1 MARLGV
7 SASTAGILLVLLT
20 FLTTA
25 LAATETVYINGQDKD
40 GNTKELAVN
49 RKPALYTGDFG
60 DCLGGQSL
68 FNITKFD
75 AAYYADNMTVQ
86 FHLDGTT
93 NIRNESLMMHINVEA
108 YGETRFEMNFNPCMA
123 NIASLCP
130 LNASNPVTAFA
141 EFRLTPAQID
151 GIPSIALDIPDFEGS
166 ARVQIFAN
174 SSQTEIGCFQAVM
187 RNGNSFSHPA
197 AISSILG
204 VFTLTAILA
213 SFATAA
219 YGVSIPHMRTH
230 YAHSLS
236 VLVIFET
243 FQTVFFSG
251 ALSVDWPSV
260 LPAWWSNFGWAAGM
274 IYSKQMVDS
283 IDGFAGVTGNSSQVG
298 GAGSTVINTG
308 GGLVQQIYG
317 RSLESLSE
325 TSVDVAAVPS
335 LAHRAVREFNT
346 SNPYEYYWAGVPVAP
361 GMPTP
366 GKWIGFAGD
375 LSALGIPAAD
385 AFTIGLIWW
394 LVAIGLVV
402 LSITVFKFTLDLLAG
417 AKLIKQDRFLYFR
430 NHLGGYLVSGVLRTL
445 LVAFFSLMTLALF
458 QFNIRAP
465 AGPTAVAAIVFIIM
479 LVGVGGTVAYA
490 CLFRLRLGK
499 YEMGPDRIV
508 FEQGKLFGAVPAI
521 ATTRT
526 SKLGEKETTAK
537 RYGSIPFFKIR
548 FVDDDPNRPTV
559 HQDEAYIKRFG
570 WLSARYR
577 RSRWWFFACWLSYQ
591 FVRACF
597 IGGGARNPLAQ
608 VFGLFVFEILAFL
621 VFVKLNPFEGQRNTA
636 LAIWMLG
643 IAKVATAGFSIAF
656 LPAFAIGRILSTVFG
671 IIIIV
676 VQGFLVVAVLVL
688 IVIGAISS
696 WMSLNRNREQF
707 PEALDGIR
715 IKYYEHMEAKAADSP
730 PPPRGPK
737 RSRLSK
743 LTKPDP
749 KLQVPQEPPQPYF
762 NVNSVRRAR
771 KIGDDDDFDE
781 DEVGDIIRPANASVV
796 QFAPGTRRSRANSA
810 SSRHSVGSLPRRARP
825 HRASWSSADFADWDP
840 QFDRA
845 TPTLAHRSSFGHQRS
860 GSLRQV
866 SHSGSLSDLG
876 RSSNNNTPIHER
888 SSSRNDL
895 RRLMTPTEEVPEEYI
910 MTPGAMSPEKRGDD
924 KVDEAGV
931 SPINEKD
938 EEKPFET
945 KGDVSPIQDKEQKS

>member
-1 MARLGV
+1 MACFRGP
-7 SASTAGILLVLLT
+7 ASLAATIAVLVA
-20 FLTTA
+20 FLTTT
-25 LAATETVYINGQDKD
+25 LAATETVYITGQDKD

-49 RKPALYTGDFG
+49 RRPGLYTGDFG

-93 NIRNESLMMHINVEA
+93 SIRNESLMMHINVEA

-130 LNASNPVTAFA
+130 LNASNPITAFA

-174 SSQTEIGCFQAVM
+174 SSQTQIGCFQAVM

-197 AISSILG
+197 AISTILG
-204 VFTLTAILA
+204 VFTLAAILA
-213 SFATAA
+213 SFATAI

-274 IYSKQMVDS
+274 IYSEKMVSS
-283 IDGFAGVTGNSSQVG
+283 IDGFAGVTGNASQVG

-317 RSLESLSE
+317 RSLDTLS
-325 TSVDVAAVPS
+325 TPS
-335 LAHRAVREFNT
+335 DAMPVQNLVQRAVRVYNT
-346 SNPYEYYWAGVPVAP
+346 SNPYEYYWAGDPVSP

-385 AFTIGLIWW
+385 AFTLGLIWW
-394 LVAIGLVV
+394 LVAIGLVAV
-402 LSITVFKFTLDLLAG
+402 SITFFKFTLDMLVGVKLLN
-417 AKLIKQDRFLYFR
+417 QDRFLYFR
-430 NHLGGYLVSGVLRTL
+430 SHLGGYLAAGILRTL
-445 LVAFFSLMTLALF
+445 LVSFFSLMTLALF

-465 AGPTAVAAIVFIIM
+465 AGPTAIAAVVFILL
-479 LVGVGGTVAYA
+479 LVGVGGIVAYA
-490 CLFRLRLGK
+490 CFFRLRFGK
-499 YEMGPDRIV
+499 YEMGPDTIM
-508 FEQGKLFGAVPAI
+508 FEQGKLFGSIPAV
-521 ATTRT
+521 ATTRA
-526 SKLGEKETTAK
+526 SKIGEGETTAK
-537 RYGSIPFFKIR
+537 RYGSMPFFRIR
-548 FVDDDPNRPTV
+548 FIDDDPNRTSV

-577 RSRWWFFACWLSYQ
+577 RTRWWFFACWLSYQ
-591 FVRACF
+591 FIRACF
-597 IGGGARNPLAQ
+597 IGGGARSPLAQ
-608 VFGLFVFEILAFL
+608 VYGLFIFEVIALVVFI
-621 VFVKLNPFEGQRNTA
+621 KLSPFEGQRNTS

-656 LPAFAIGRILSTVFG
+656 LPDFAIGRIMSTVFG

-688 IVIGAISS
+688 VILSVISS
-696 WMSLNRNREQF
+696 WMSLYRNRENF
-707 PEALDGIR
+707 PEKLDGTR
-715 IKYYEHMEAKAADSP
+715 IKYYEHIQARATDLP
-730 PPPRGPK
+730 PPP
-737 RSRLSK
+737 
-743 LTKPDP
+743 KPNP
-749 KLQVPQEPPQPYF
+749 QEPQEPPQPYF
-762 NVNSVRRAR
+762 SVNNVRRAR
-771 KIGDDDDFDE
+771 KIEDDDDE
-781 DEVGDIIRPANASVV
+781 DEVGDIIRPHNASVV
-796 QFAPGTRRSRANSA
+796 QFAPGTNTRRSRTNSV
-810 SSRHSVGSLPRRARP
+810 SSRYSVGSLPRRARP
-825 HRASWSSADFADWDP
+825 HRTSWSSADFAEWDANADQP
-840 QFDRA
+840 A
-845 TPTLAHRSSFGHQRS
+845 SSLSHRSSFGHQRNS
-860 GSLRQV
+860 SLRRL
-866 SHSGSLSDLG
+866 SHSDSQPNLG
-876 RSSNNNTPIHER
+876 RPTNNLPAPER
-888 SSSRNDL
+888 APSTNEL
-895 RRLMTPTEEVPEEYI
+895 RRLMTPTEEVPEENI
-910 MTPGAMSPEKRGDD
+910 MTPGQMAGPEKVSD
-924 KVDEAGV
+924 KANDVAI
-931 SPINEKD
+931 SPINERD
-938 EEKPFET
+938 EEKYKET
-945 KGDVSPIQDKEQKS
+945 KGDVSPIEEKAQKS

>member
-1 MARLGV
+1 MVRLGGSV
-7 SASTAGILLVLLT
+7 SVAATLFTLFT
-20 FLTTA
+20 FATTA
-25 LAATETVYINGQDKD
+25 LADTETVYITGQGKD
-40 GNTKELAVN
+40 GVSRELAVN
-49 RKPALYTGDFG
+49 RYPALYTGDFG

-93 NIRNESLMMHINVEA
+93 NIRNESLMMHMNVEA
-108 YGETRFEMNFNPCMA
+108 YGETRFEMNFNPCMT

-130 LNASNPVTAFA
+130 LNASVPIRAFA

-174 SSQTEIGCFQAVM
+174 SSQTQIGCFQAVM

-204 VFTLTAILA
+204 AFTLAAILA
-213 SFATAA
+213 SFATAI
-219 YGVSIPHMRTH
+219 YGVSITHIRTH

-274 IYSKQMVDS
+274 IYSKQVVNS
-283 IDGFAGVTGNSSQVG
+283 IDGFAGVTGNASQVG

-317 RSLESLSE
+317 RALDSLSE
-325 TSVDVAAVPS
+325 VPVDLAAIQH
-335 LAHRAVREFNT
+335 LAEQPVREYNR
-346 SNPYEYYWAGVPVAP
+346 SNPYEYYWAGFPVAP

-385 AFTIGLIWW
+385 AFTLGLIWW
-394 LVAIGLVV
+394 LVAIGLVAF
-402 LSITVFKFTLDLLAG
+402 SITLFKFILDMLAG
-417 AKLIKQDRFLYFR
+417 VKVMNQDRFMYFR
-430 NHLGGYLVSGVLRTL
+430 SHLGGYLAAGVLRTL

-465 AGPTAVAAIVFIIM
+465 AGPTAVAAVVFILL
-479 LVGVGGTVAYA
+479 LVGVGGIVAYA
-490 CLFRLRLGK
+490 CFFRLRLGK
-499 YEMGPDRIV
+499 YEMGPDSIV
-508 FEQGKLFGAVPAI
+508 FEQGRLFSAIPAVA
-521 ATTRT
+521 ATRA
-526 SKLGEKETTAK
+526 SNIGEKETTAK
-537 RYGSIPFFKIR
+537 RYGSMPFFKIR
-548 FVDDDPNRPTV
+548 FVDDDPNRATV
-559 HQDEAYIKRFG
+559 HKDEAYIKRFG

-577 RSRWWFFACWLSYQ
+577 RTRWWFFACWFSYQ
-591 FVRACF
+591 FIRACF

-608 VFGLFVFEILAFL
+608 VFGLFVFEVIAFL
-621 VFVKLNPFEGQRNTA
+621 VFIKLNPFEGQRNNS

-676 VQGFLVVAVLVL
+676 IQGFLVVAVLVL
-688 IVIGAISS
+688 ITLGVVSS

-707 PEALDGIR
+707 PEKLDGIR
-715 IKYYEHMEAKAADSP
+715 IKYYEHMEAKAADLP
-730 PPPRGPK
+730 PPP
-737 RSRLSK
+737 
-743 LTKPDP
+743 KPDP
-749 KLQVPQEPPQPYF
+749 KLQMPQEPPQPYF

-771 KIGDDDDFDE
+771 KIEDEDNDE

-796 QFAPGTRRSRANSA
+796 QFAPGTRTRSRANSA
-810 SSRHSVGSLPRRARP
+810 SSRYSVGSLPRRARP
-825 HRASWSSADFADWDP
+825 QRASWSSADFAEWDLQAS
-840 QFDRA
+840 QFDRSNSA
-845 TPTLAHRSSFGHQRS
+845 LGHRSSIGHKRS

-866 SHSGSLSDLG
+866 SHSDSQPDLG
-876 RSSNNNTPIHER
+876 RSSNKSPLPER
-888 SSSRNDL
+888 SASTNEL
-895 RRLMTPTEEVPEEYI
+895 RRLMTPTEEVPEEHV
-910 MTPGAMSPEKRGDD
+910 MTPGAMSPGEKSG
-924 KVDEAGV
+924 KKTEEAAI

-938 EEKPFET
+938 EEKYLET
-945 KGDVSPIQDKEQKS
+945 SGSKP